1 MLTKIGEIAESIP
14 VVDARTKCEAVD
26 DLFKR
31 NPKLEGLAIACE
43 DGTNALM
50 MRVHFYQQI
59 GTRYGYT
66 LFMNRPVGMMSNARP
81 LLVDEFE
88 LITDVSI
95 QAMNR
100 PAEELY
106 DLVLV
111 SGGGE
116 LRGAVSVRHLL
127 LSVADVRTQIATF
140 MNPLTG
146 LPGNRIIE
154 DRLNQILGL
163 EKFSVLYIDLDQFKS
178 FNDGYGFKQGDLLL
192 QATAN
197 LLSEIFNQ
205 SDSFFG
211 HIGGDD
217 YVAILHHHHYE
228 EACGVAIEK
237 FEQLKRDFYRHED
250 LMRGAVTGENRYGSR
265 GLIPLVSLSIAVVT
279 NRSRHYENIDEI
291 VEESARIKKRCK
303 AVQGSIV
310 FADGQTLNKESCCVE

>member
-1 MLTKIGEIAESIP
+1 MLTKIGEIAEAIP

-26 DLFKR
+26 GLFKQ

-43 DGTNALM
+43 DGSTALM
-50 MRVHFYQQI
+50 MRVQFYQQI
-59 GTRYGYT
+59 GTRYGFT
-66 LFMNRPVGMMSNARP
+66 LFMNRPVGVMSNSRP
-81 LLVDEFE
+81 LLVDEAE
-88 LITDVSI
+88 SITDVSI

-100 PAEELY
+100 PEQELY

-111 SGGGE
+111 SGGGS

-154 DRLNQILGL
+154 DRLNQTLGL

-178 FNDGYGFKQGDLLL
+178 YNDGYGFKQGDLLL

-197 LLSEIFNQ
+197 LLSEIFGQ
-205 SDSFFG
+205 QDGFFG

-217 YVAILHHHHYE
+217 YVAILHNHDYE
-228 EACGVAIEK
+228 EACSRAVGEFEK
-237 FEQLKRDFYRHED
+237 LKRDFYRSED
-250 LMRGAVTGENRYGSR
+250 LMRGSITGENRFGSR

-279 NRSRHYENIDEI
+279 NRSRGYDTIDEV

-310 FADGQTLNKESCCVE
+310 FADGQTAAQVGT

>member
-1 MLTKIGEIAESIP
+1 MGLLTKIGEIAEAIP
-14 VVDARTKCEAVD
+14 VVEARTKCEAVD
-26 DLFKR
+26 ELFKR

-50 MRVHFYQQI
+50 MRVQFYQQI

-66 LFMNRPVGMMSNARP
+66 LFMNRPVGVLSNSRP
-81 LLVDEFE
+81 LLVDESE

-95 QAMNR
+95 RAMNR
-100 PAEELY
+100 PEEELY

-111 SGGGE
+111 SGGGS
-116 LRGAVSVRHLL
+116 LRGAVSVRLLL

-154 DRLNQILGL
+154 DRLQQTLGL
-163 EKFSVLYIDLDQFKS
+163 ESFSVLYIDLDQFKS
-178 FNDGYGFKQGDLLL
+178 YNDGYGFKQGDLLL

-197 LLSEIFNQ
+197 LLSEVFAQ
-205 SDSFFG
+205 PDSFFG

-217 YVAILHHHHYE
+217 YIAILHHHEYE
-228 EACGVAIEK
+228 ETCSRAIDE
-237 FEQLKRDFYRHED
+237 FERLKRDFYRSED
-250 LMRGAVTGENRYGSR
+250 LLRGSVTGENRFGSR

-279 NRSRHYENIDEI
+279 NRSRAYDNIEEI

-303 AVQGSIV
+303 SVQGSIV
-310 FADGQTLNKESCCVE
+310 FADGQTAASSGF

>member
-1 MLTKIGEIAESIP
+1 MLTQIGEIAEDIP
-14 VVDARTKCEAVD
+14 VVDAKTKCEAVD
-26 DLFKR
+26 DLFKK

-43 DGTNALM
+43 DGSSALM
-50 MRVHFYQQI
+50 MRIQFYQQI

-66 LFMNRPVGMMSNARP
+66 LFMNRPVGVMSNTRP
-81 LLVDEFE
+81 LLVDEAE

-100 PAEELY
+100 PEQELY

-111 SGGGE
+111 SGGGR
-116 LRGAVSVRHLL
+116 LRGAVTVRRLL
-127 LSVADVRTQIATF
+127 LSVADVRTQMATF

-154 DRLNQILGL
+154 DRLHQTLGL

-178 FNDGYGFKQGDLLL
+178 YNDGYGFKQGDLLL

-197 LLSEIFNQ
+197 LLSGIFGQ
-205 SDSFFG
+205 MDAFFG

-217 YVAILHHHHYE
+217 YIAILHHHDYE
-228 EACGVAIEK
+228 EASSRAICE
-237 FEQLKRDFYRHED
+237 FEQLKRNFYRSED
-250 LMRGAVTGENRYGSR
+250 LTRGAIAGENRYGSR

-279 NRSRHYENIDEI
+279 NRSRHYETIDEV

-310 FADGQTLNKESCCVE
+310 FADGQTAACMGR